1 LTVPRS
7 WQEGFFERLVT
18 VSQETG
24 DPRLASAKLH
34 PRKKTASFTHTDAR
48 WIECVFDTNRIN
60 NNPNLQVMTVECAT
74 KRGTDIDGPLFER
87 ELKKAQVGGDV
98 KIDDGLV
105 MLQYQWGYGRDETFP
120 LHDPRRVNEVIN
132 WMHAALRV
140 LFGHLE
146 KHRSVV
152 TAAGPGGDSGVASD
166 FTLALEKYLE
176 DLLVDGWGSMAWTT
190 PLDYLGRQVPCVDLG
205 FIDILA
211 RDRATRDFV
220 VIELKRDRTDDEVVG
235 QLSRYMGWV
244 KERRATPAG
253 VGVRGIIV
261 VHEVTAK
268 LRAAALAHQN
278 VDLYTYDLAIALQ
291 PVALP
296 GRSQTEPVKC

>member
-1 LTVPRS
+1 
-7 WQEGFFERLVT
+7 VT

-34 PRKKTASFTHTDAR
+34 PRKKTASFTHPDTR
-48 WIECVFDTNRIN
+48 WIECVFDTNRIT
-60 NNPNLQVMTVECAT
+60 NNPNLQVMALECAM
-74 KRGTDIDGPLFER
+74 KRGTDIDGPFLER

-98 KIDDGLV
+98 KIDEGLV
-105 MLQYQWGYGRDETFP
+105 LLQYQWGYGRDDTFP
-120 LHDPRRVNEVIN
+120 LHDPRRVSEVIN
-132 WMHAALRV
+132 WTHAALRV

-146 KHRSVV
+146 RHRRVV
-152 TAAGPGGDSGVASD
+152 TAAVTGADTGAVGD

-176 DLLVDGWGSMAWTT
+176 DLLVDGWGSLAWTT
-190 PLDYLGRQVPCVDLG
+190 PLDYLGRQVPTDLG
-205 FIDILA
+205 PIDILA
-211 RDRATRDFV
+211 RDRTTRDFV

-235 QLSRYMGWV
+235 QLSRYMGWI

-261 VHEVTAK
+261 VHEITPK

-278 VDLYTYDLAIALQ
+278 VDLYTYEVAIALQ

-296 GRSQTEPVKC
+296 GRSQAGTVKC